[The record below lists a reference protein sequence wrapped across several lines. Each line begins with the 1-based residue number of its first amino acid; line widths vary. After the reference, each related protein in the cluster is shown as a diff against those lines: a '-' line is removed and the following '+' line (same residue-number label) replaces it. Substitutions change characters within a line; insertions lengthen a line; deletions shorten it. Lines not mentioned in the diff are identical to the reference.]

1 MIDEEER
8 AENGDMDLETPESVK
23 QAVLDEDKE

>member
-1 MIDEEER
+1 MIDEEEG